1 MIEWKRITLLS
12 LFAAAISLMAA
23 EGEIREVTAEGRG
36 ANRQEAIDAAYRN
49 AIAQQVGVIV
59 KERTELNND
68 KVKSQI
74 LTLSNGFIAEV
85 PPDSSILETKVD
97 GGVHV
102 TIKGLKVYVEKMRKR
117 MLSIYTATLP
127 LSDIQKA
134 PEKFGYQKFSE
145 AYTRMLIDE
154 IDDYVKIIQIQPV
167 NKILASNR
175 RGNPILVVNYLLVIN
190 PADYQNYIAS
200 LYANLLRMNFVA
212 LKPTPRQE
220 KGNFFV
226 SYNPIPT
233 SRKPLSL
240 ATNML
245 NIDKELLRTHY
256 INNQR
261 KRRQLICK
269 MELLDQKGE
278 VLQGKIISLLNRQFP
293 IFYSDRSLN
302 LTLPD
307 RQSLKQ
313 ELHTAFE
320 FTNPEN
326 ATKVSS
332 IRLSLHY
339 DFPGDDVQRD
349 FGNWGFFEQK

>member
-212 LKPTPRQE
+212 LKPTPRQM

-226 SYNPIPT
+226 TYNPVPT
-233 SRKPLSL
+233 DRTRLSL

-256 INNQR
+256 VNRQR

-278 VLQGKIISLLNRQFP
+278 VLQGKIIAFQILKFP
-293 IFYSDRSLN
+293 IHYSDRSLN

-307 RQSLKQ
+307 RQNLKQ
-313 ELHTAFE
+313 ELHTSFQ

-349 FGNWGFFEQK
+349 FRNRGFFEQK

>member
-212 LKPTPRQE
+212 LKPTRRQM

-226 SYNPIPT
+226 TYNPVPT
-233 SRKPLSL
+233 DRTRLSL

-256 INNQR
+256 VNRQR

-278 VLQGKIISLLNRQFP
+278 VLQGKIFQILKFP
-293 IFYSDRSLN
+293 IHYSDRSLN

-307 RQSLKQ
+307 RQNLKQ
-313 ELHTAFE
+313 ELHTSFQ
-320 FTNPEN
+320 FSNPEN

-349 FGNWGFFEQK
+349 FRNRGFFEQK